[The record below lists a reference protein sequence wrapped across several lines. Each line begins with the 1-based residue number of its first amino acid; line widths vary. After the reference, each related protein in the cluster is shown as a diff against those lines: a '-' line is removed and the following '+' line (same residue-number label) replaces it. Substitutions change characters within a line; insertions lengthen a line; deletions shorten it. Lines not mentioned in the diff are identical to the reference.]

1 MIVSVFDKDREIL
14 ITSGEDDEEGVWFTV
29 AEPLVERAKRD
40 LFLAIVPELDAEGN
54 LVDWVP
60 VPTGATRD
68 SDDGLC
74 ETCAFVDE
82 EYARVNDSELTR
94 DALAL
99 QNAALKAELAD
110 LKRTVHNLRVFRWTC
125 GDSDKGEFRV
135 HLCEREWDALLAL
148 TAVR

>member
-1 MIVSVFDKDREIL
+1 MIVSVFGKDREIL

-40 LFLAIVPELDAEGN
+40 LFLAIVTELDAEGN
-54 LVDWVP
+54 LVDWAP
-60 VPTGATRD
+60 VPTGVSHD
-68 SDDGLC
+68 SDNGLC
-74 ETCAFVDE
+74 ETCAFVEE

-110 LKRTVHNLRVFRWTC
+110 LKRSIREMRVLHARVAVVLR
-125 GDSDKGEFRV
+125 GLE
-135 HLCEREWDALLAL
+135 
-148 TAVR
+148 

>member
-1 MIVSVFDKDREIL
+1 MSYSMIVAVFGKDREIL

-40 LFLAIVPELDAEGN
+40 LFLASVPELDAEGN

-60 VPTGATRD
+60 VPTGAKNEPSATQD
-68 SDDGLC
+68 SDNGLC

-110 LKRTVHNLRVFRWTC
+110 LKRSIREMRVLHARVALVLR
-125 GDSDKGEFRV
+125 GLE
-135 HLCEREWDALLAL
+135 
-148 TAVR
+148 